1 VALLVVGF
9 AAGWHAKGVSVAA
22 GETKVAQAEVQ
33 QISDSV
39 AKQATAL
46 QKRLQDEQ
54 DKSLGLAIAQQQ
66 LRTAGNGI
74 RLEIADAHFTPT
86 PVADGACPADDPV
99 GSDEF
104 VRLYNRAAKGGG
116 AAATGAAAAR

>member
-9 AAGWHAKGVSVAA
+9 AGGWHAKGVSVAA
-22 GETKVAQAEVQ
+22 GQAKVAQAEVQ

-46 QKRLQDEQ
+46 QQQLQAEQ
-54 DKSLGLAIAQQQ
+54 GKSVALAIAQQQ
-66 LRTAGNGI
+66 LRTVGDGI

-86 PVADGACPADDPV
+86 PVADGVCPAADPV

-116 AAATGAAAAR
+116 AAATGAASTR